1 MERQDELSRAGR
13 WSGPSPRVGCSGPY
27 HCRLGG
33 EGGHEG
39 TPILSPVVGRAG
51 PEGVTLPV
59 PPGPTHTGVLPVLLP
74 GGSSLPEV
82 PAPPWK
88 WYDPPVHPQPQTL
101 QLARNCVGVSP
112 LGRGSPG

>member
-74 GGSSLPEV
+74 GG
-82 PAPPWK
+82 
-88 WYDPPVHPQPQTL
+88 
-101 QLARNCVGVSP
+101 
-112 LGRGSPG
+112 